1 MISGRR
7 RTVRARYDAGPAG
20 NGRPPHQ
27 AEPDPI
33 PDPTEAGPET
43 PPRGAAPP
51 GFPERTP
58 LPRSIP
64 EEPSRDRS
72 PPETE
77 ARRRKRRFRFRR
89 GARPAPPPAADAA
102 PGLPEHSLRA
112 GLRRAGAVLAR
123 SWPGRILLVVG
134 AVYVLALAGALPR
147 SLASDAGLVF
157 AITGAAVLV
166 FFGRDLLRW
175 LLFPVRRRL
184 AASYLLLGLLPVAL
198 LILFFLLGAY
208 VALGEFGLFSL
219 RSNLAA
225 RSNGLFRAADR
236 ILIRAAP
243 DATDSER
250 LAAVEAA
257 AAESRAFA
265 PGAEAFLYE
274 VEDGRIT
281 RVAAS
286 TDESPFL
293 AVGAAPD
300 WTFDAYEGAVQ
311 TPGGAWYAV
320 VSPGPA
326 AAPPFSPS
334 GGSPPPDAPP
344 ETSSRFA
351 LVAAPITPFVH
362 RSADDEELVLRTVW
376 PLWLDGDAQ
385 DPPQARPVIADAG
398 RAPFSIPWVLLLNA
412 APWNPDL
419 GGGTVAVT
427 FGFAPIQ
434 LIQQAARGLEE
445 PLALND
451 RPIGSSLF
459 VVLVELALIF
469 LLIECAALML
479 GIRLAR
485 SITRSVEALSRGTE
499 RVRSGNFGQQVQIR
513 SRDQLG
519 RLAASFNI
527 MTAKI
532 ADDLDRV
539 QRAAVLEQEMETARQ
554 AQALLLPPE
563 GSVTVPGFSLA
574 AVCRPATEVGGDYY
588 DLIRLSPSRLGVVI
602 ADVAGTGA
610 RAAFYMAELKGL
622 MQALSRAHHSPRQV
636 LVEAN
641 RVLHDTLDSRT
652 FITITYGVF
661 DAAERTVTFARAGHS
676 PVIRLRPNA
685 GEWPA
690 SDALAPDGLGVA
702 LDPGP
707 VFDSVLKEQTE
718 PLEPGETWLLYTDGV
733 SEAMNAESD
742 MFGEERLMRLLED
755 NAFAPPAEL
764 QQTVEDAVLR
774 FTGAETQ
781 TDDLTMVL
789 VRVD

>member
-1 MISGRR
+1 M
-7 RTVRARYDAGPAG
+7 
-20 NGRPPHQ
+20 
-27 AEPDPI
+27 
-33 PDPTEAGPET
+33 
-43 PPRGAAPP
+43 
-51 GFPERTP
+51 
-58 LPRSIP
+58 
-64 EEPSRDRS
+64 
-72 PPETE
+72 
-77 ARRRKRRFRFRR
+77 
-89 GARPAPPPAADAA
+89 
-102 PGLPEHSLRA
+102 
-112 GLRRAGAVLAR
+112 LAR

-134 AVYVLALAGALPR
+134 AVFVLAWAGVLPR

-157 AITGAAVLV
+157 AVTGAAVLV

-225 RSNGLFRAADR
+225 RSNDLFRAADR
-236 ILIRAAP
+236 VLIRTP
-243 DATDSER
+243 PEATDAER

-293 AVGAAPD
+293 TVGAAPD

-326 AAPPFSPS
+326 APPPFSPS
-334 GGSPPPDAPP
+334 DASPPPEAPDTP
-344 ETSSRFA
+344 SETRSRFA

-362 RSADDEELVLRTVW
+362 RSTADEELVLRTVW

-385 DPPQARPVIADAG
+385 DPPEARPVIADDG
-398 RAPFSIPWVLLLNA
+398 SAPFSIPWVLLLNA

-434 LIQQAARGLEE
+434 LIQGAARGLEE

-451 RPIGSSLF
+451 QPIGSTLF

-469 LLIECAALML
+469 LLIECAALLL

-499 RVRSGNFGQQVQIR
+499 RVRSGNFGHQMQVR

-532 ADDLDRV
+532 ADDLERV

-685 GEWPA
+685 GRWPA

-718 PLEPGETWLLYTDGV
+718 PLESGETWLLYTDGV

-755 NAFAPPAEL
+755 NASAPPAEL

>member
-1 MISGRR
+1 M
-7 RTVRARYDAGPAG
+7 
-20 NGRPPHQ
+20 
-27 AEPDPI
+27 
-33 PDPTEAGPET
+33 
-43 PPRGAAPP
+43 
-51 GFPERTP
+51 
-58 LPRSIP
+58 
-64 EEPSRDRS
+64 
-72 PPETE
+72 
-77 ARRRKRRFRFRR
+77 
-89 GARPAPPPAADAA
+89 
-102 PGLPEHSLRA
+102 
-112 GLRRAGAVLAR
+112 LAR

-134 AVYVLALAGALPR
+134 AVFALARAGALPR

-219 RSNLAA
+219 RSNLAT
-225 RSNGLFRAADR
+225 RSDDLFRAADR
-236 ILIRAAP
+236 LLIRAPAE
-243 DATDSER
+243 ATDAER

-257 AAESRAFA
+257 AAEARAFA

-281 RVAAS
+281 RVAGS
-286 TDESPFL
+286 TEASPFL
-293 AVGAAPD
+293 TVGAAPD

-311 TPGGAWYAV
+311 TPGDAWYAV

-326 AAPPFSPS
+326 AAPPF
-334 GGSPPPDAPP
+334 PPPEAAAPP
-344 ETSSRFA
+344 PEAPAAEEGARFA

-362 RSADDEELVLRTVW
+362 RSAEDEELALRTVW
-376 PLWLDGDAQ
+376 PLWLDGDARA
-385 DPPQARPVIADAG
+385 PPAARPVIADAG
-398 RAPFSIPWVLLLNA
+398 RRAPFSIPWVLLLNA

-434 LIQQAARGLEE
+434 LIRGAARGLGE

-459 VVLVELALIF
+459 VVLVELAIIF
-469 LLIECAALML
+469 LLIECAALTL

-499 RVRSGNFGQQVQIR
+499 RVRGGNFGQQVQVR

-532 ADDLDRV
+532 SDDLERV

-563 GSVTVPGFSLA
+563 GSVAVPGFSLS

-588 DLIRLSPSRLGVVI
+588 DLIRLSPRRLGVVI

-622 MQALSRAHHSPRQV
+622 MQALSRAHESPRQV
-636 LVEAN
+636 LIEAN

-661 DAAERTVTFARAGHS
+661 DSAERTVTFARAGHS

-685 GEWPA
+685 GKWPA

-707 VFDSVLKEQTE
+707 VFDSVLQERTE
-718 PLEPGETWLLYTDGV
+718 SLESGETWLLYTDGV

>member
-1 MISGRR
+1 M
-7 RTVRARYDAGPAG
+7 
-20 NGRPPHQ
+20 
-27 AEPDPI
+27 
-33 PDPTEAGPET
+33 
-43 PPRGAAPP
+43 
-51 GFPERTP
+51 
-58 LPRSIP
+58 
-64 EEPSRDRS
+64 
-72 PPETE
+72 
-77 ARRRKRRFRFRR
+77 
-89 GARPAPPPAADAA
+89 
-102 PGLPEHSLRA
+102 
-112 GLRRAGAVLAR
+112 LAR

-134 AVYVLALAGALPR
+134 AVFVLSWAGVLPR
-147 SLASDAGLVF
+147 SLAGDAGLVF

-198 LILFFLLGAY
+198 LMLFFLLGAY

-225 RSNGLFRAADR
+225 RSDDLFRAADR
-236 ILIRAAP
+236 VLIRTP
-243 DATDSER
+243 PEATDAER

-257 AAESRAFA
+257 AAEAREFA

-274 VEDGRIT
+274 VEDGRIA

-293 AVGAAPD
+293 TVGAAPD

-311 TPGGAWYAV
+311 TPGDAWYAV

-326 AAPPFSPS
+326 AAPPFSPADA
-334 GGSPPPDAPP
+334 SPPPEPA
-344 ETSSRFA
+344 EASRFA

-362 RSADDEELVLRTVW
+362 RSTADEELVLRTVW
-376 PLWLDGDAQ
+376 PLWLDGDAEA
-385 DPPQARPVIADAG
+385 PPAARPVIADAG

-434 LIQQAARGLEE
+434 LIQGAARGLGE

-451 RPIGSSLF
+451 QPIGSSLF

-469 LLIECAALML
+469 LLIECAALLL

-499 RVRSGNFGQQVQIR
+499 RVRSGNFGHQVQVR

-532 ADDLDRV
+532 ADDLERV
-539 QRAAVLEQEMETARQ
+539 QRAAVLEQEMETARE

-563 GSVTVPGFSLA
+563 GSVAVPGFSLA

-588 DLIRLSPSRLGVVI
+588 DLIPLSPSRLGVVI

-622 MQALSRAHHSPRQV
+622 MQALSRAHDSPRQV

-661 DAAERTVTFARAGHS
+661 DSAERTVTFARAGHS

-718 PLEPGETWLLYTDGV
+718 SLESGETWLLYTDGV